1 MMKVKTRWV
10 QGVLVLLMGSTA
22 CNKASEPQQNR
33 EAAKPSEKAAPVAAP
48 TAPAPSE
55 EAPTA
60 PTPTAPAP
68 SAAAAPPVV
77 AEGPA
82 PTPVP
87 CDGPALA
94 KLAKQLD
101 TAGGIGVDL
110 GTEKGRASI
119 DAAIAAINGKRVA
132 FKNCAFKSQG
142 NDEVSF
148 AARKGAPNEI
158 TCRMAGG
165 EQGNKAFRNAAMK
178 LDMEKLRLD
187 VVGVVGSNGDP
198 HVTRYLLTECTI
210 TPHE

>member
-1 MMKVKTRWV
+1 MTKVKTRCV
-10 QGVLVLLMGSTA
+10 RGVLVLLMGSTA
-22 CNKASEPQQNR
+22 CSKASEPQQNR
-33 EAAKPSEKAAPVAAP
+33 EVAKSSEKAEPSAPTVAAP
-48 TAPAPSE
+48 TAPAPSA
-55 EAPTA
+55 EAATA
-60 PTPTAPAP
+60 AVPA
-68 SAAAAPPVV
+68 A

-87 CDGPALA
+87 CDGPELA

-110 GTEKGRASI
+110 GTDKGRASI
-119 DAAIAAINGKRVA
+119 EAAIAAINGKRVA

-148 AARKGAPNEI
+148 ASPKGAQNEI

-187 VVGVVGSNGDP
+187 VIGVVGSNGDP